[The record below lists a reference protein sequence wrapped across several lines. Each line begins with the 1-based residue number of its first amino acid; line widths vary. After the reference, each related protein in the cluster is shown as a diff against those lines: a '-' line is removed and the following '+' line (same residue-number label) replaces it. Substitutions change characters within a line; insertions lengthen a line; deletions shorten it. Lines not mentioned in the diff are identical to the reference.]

1 MGNRIKNI
9 LFNVLRLFVATFLMF
24 LILRN
29 IVFVPILS
37 RIKTINLLWLLL
49 GFFLSLLLMYL
60 NAIRWKILLNT
71 HNVNLSIWKLF
82 RVYLIGFF
90 FNNFL
95 PSSIGLDTVRTVYLR
110 QHGLK
115 EVASSVIIE
124 RFIGVISLFIYIF
137 IGFMFIRE
145 TNIDFHIILYSII
158 ILIVLISTLF
168 LLFNKRILSVFKPF
182 VLKIGYRNI
191 GNMAIDFYKTF
202 LEYSNNKKDL
212 LLAFLISF
220 LIQTIVIFI
229 NITIAKMYYIDIGI
243 TPFFSFIPVISV
255 LSMIPVSINAIGI
268 REGAYVY
275 FFAMVGITREM
286 ALLISLSFLVIT
298 AITSLIGGVLFI
310 FEKGNKNF
318 EKSNNKC
325 R

>member
-1 MGNRIKNI
+1 MENRIKNI
-9 LFNVLRLFVATFLMF
+9 LFNALRLFVAVLLMF
-24 LILRN
+24 LILRS
-29 IVFVPILS
+29 IDFVPILG

-49 GFFLSLLLMYL
+49 GFLLTLFLVYL
-60 NAIRWKILLNT
+60 NAIRWKILLST
-71 HNVNLSIWKLF
+71 HNVNLSVWKLF

-124 RFIGVISLFIYIF
+124 RFIGVISLFIYMF
-137 IGFMFIRE
+137 IGFMFIER
-145 TNIDFHIILYSII
+145 TNIDFNIILYSM
-158 ILIVLISTLF
+158 IVLFVLILMFF
-168 LLFNKRILSVFKPF
+168 LLFNKRIVSVFKPL
-182 VLKIGYRNI
+182 VLKIRYKNI
-191 GNMAIDFYKTF
+191 GSMAIEFYKTF
-202 LEYSNNKKDL
+202 LEYANNKKDL
-212 LLAFLISF
+212 LLALLTSF

-243 TPFFSFIPVISV
+243 IHFFSLIPIISV

-275 FFAMVGITREM
+275 FFTMVGTTKEM

-298 AITSLIGGVLFI
+298 AMTSLIGGVLFV
-310 FEKGNKNF
+310 FEKGNKKL